1 MDSQSNNMKGRH
13 PNEDPPPKVVNMS
26 FLGNFFH
33 YTTGFIFFIGVF
45 LVVLLILEGLQWM
58 LKLLQRKCG
67 AKHCRVEDEL
77 ADQLDEAEVKD
88 EENISLSDIEE
99 CLAHIVQEVRA
110 LKVENKKLKIK
121 VEIIRGI
128 QKNLLFVKDEL
139 ERKLQIVS
147 DCDRDIE
154 EKYQYQSC
162 RSLLHETIDC

>member
-1 MDSQSNNMKGRH
+1 
-13 PNEDPPPKVVNMS
+13 MS
-26 FLGNFFH
+26 ILGDFFH
-33 YTTGFIFFIGVF
+33 YATGFIFFLGVF

-67 AKHCRVEDEL
+67 TKHCRVEDEL

-128 QKNLLFVKDEL
+128 QQNLLFVKDEL

-154 EKYQYQSC
+154 EKYRYQSC